1 MGSRILAAV
10 ARQTQSYKEVNEK
23 KTRKTKAQP
32 RPLKTLQSVNTLTEW
47 TEWEI
52 YPAMAKPSP
61 RPWVLMNQTP
71 HIRAHTLM
79 INPCPLP
86 PVFLLAVLYA
96 NPNSRAGC
104 LRPPRSHYVCV
115 CGCIWSLK
123 HTMEA
128 LHWATSMPIQT
139 VALPTRWGAAY
150 WRSYSTSK
158 VHSMANGMTEGETE
172 RERDSWLTLKP
183 RLTFSQFTEVWLQ
196 GESMSERNAINA
208 TITNVHYSEMNSECF
223 VNAFFFFFFFY

>member
-23 KTRKTKAQP
+23 KTRKTKAHP
-32 RPLKTLQSVNTLTEW
+32 RPLETSQSMNTLTEW
-47 TEWEI
+47 TEWELH
-52 YPAMAKPSP
+52 PATAKPSS

-71 HIRAHTLM
+71 HIHWWST
-79 INPCPLP
+79 PCPLP

-96 NPNSRAGC
+96 NPNSRARG

-128 LHWATSMPIQT
+128 LHWATSMPVQT
-139 VALPTRWGAAY
+139 VALPTRWGAAH
-150 WRSYSTSK
+150 WRSYTTSK
-158 VHSMANGMTEGETE
+158 VHSTANGMTERETE

-183 RLTFSQFTEVWLQ
+183 RLMFSQLTEVWFQ
-196 GESMSERNAINA
+196 GESMSSRNTINA
-208 TITNVHYSEMNSECF
+208 TITNVKLIQ
-223 VNAFFFFFFFY
+223 NAF